1 VCACTNFNSSWIRI
15 AIEARIGLQRSQ
27 RSWMDRDSG
36 RSNGGF
42 TFLNL
47 SSLSARR
54 LGRSSSSRKNREQ
67 QQFDQQS
74 AAPTPSA
81 FRSTSSTQAATSSSR
96 RSTCYLASDR
106 QFKSGL
112 SPDNTFAL
120 HLQHQHLPRVSSSNP
135 YVGSFR
141 HAPQNLGLK
150 ALVW

>member
-1 VCACTNFNSSWIRI
+1 MH
-15 AIEARIGLQRSQ
+15 ARISKVTQIGNLKCSVKSALW
-27 RSWMDRDSG
+27 RSWMDRDSS

-54 LGRSSSSRKNREQ
+54 LGRFSSSRKTREQ
-67 QQFDQQS
+67 QGENQT
-74 AAPTPSA
+74 ATTTTPST
-81 FRSTSSTQAATSSSR
+81 FRSTSSSQTATSSSR

-106 QFKSGL
+106 RFPKSGL
-112 SPDNTFAL
+112 SPDATFAL
-120 HLQHQHLPRVSSSNP
+120 HLQHQPLPRVSSSNP